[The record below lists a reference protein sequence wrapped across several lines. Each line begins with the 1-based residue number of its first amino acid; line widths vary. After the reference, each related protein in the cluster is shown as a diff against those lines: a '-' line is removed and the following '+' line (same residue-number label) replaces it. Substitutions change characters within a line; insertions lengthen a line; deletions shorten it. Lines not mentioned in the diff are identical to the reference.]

1 VGLIH
6 GLGKL
11 LAHPTFGSQPQWA
24 VAGETYPLGCRF
36 APQIGHAELFSSN
49 PDRRRR
55 AFGTPEGVYA
65 PGCGLKEVYM
75 SWGAPEYLYLVM
87 VLNQVAL
94 PEEALFI
101 LRCGRGVGQAGGW
114 GGGMVAGLAGGL
126 PCCHPPVADP
136 APPRVVASP
145 HPRPSPPHPNHP
157 PQRYQKF
164 YSLTRPGG
172 AYRSLLSPDDVA
184 SLPLLSAFQRLAVYK
199 RVELPPQA
207 LTGEAAMAYYDALI
221 ARYIGHDKLFW

>member
-1 VGLIH
+1 MWEALDLMGELREYEAGLAPAAEGLDPGMPLRQHALQVRFVLEGAGCFWRGRGVGGGGVEGGGGRPSASLSLAAAACSVHLYCQSSAHRQTPTDRQPAQVAELCRLAFPDKEWLALVGLLH

-11 LAHPTFGSQPQWA
+11 LAHPAMGAQPQWA

-36 APQIGHAELFSSN
+36 DPQVGHSELFSAN

-55 AFGTPEGVYA
+55 AFASPDGVYA

-101 LRCGRGVGQAGGW
+101 LRCA
-114 GGGMVAGLAGGL
+114 VA
-126 PCCHPPVADP
+126 
-136 APPRVVASP
+136 
-145 HPRPSPPHPNHP
+145 
-157 PQRYQKF
+157 
-164 YSLTRPGG
+164 
-172 AYRSLLSPDDVA
+172 
-184 SLPLLSAFQRLAVYK
+184 
-199 RVELPPQA
+199 
-207 LTGEAAMAYYDALI
+207 
-221 ARYIGHDKLFW
+221 